1 MKKLL
6 FTVCLSL
13 LSCLFYS
20 CRAQKSGDFEL
31 YELLAASKSDIT
43 TFGIIREISAFLQK
57 ENRRE
62 ELIIFLTSYVEEH
75 PEDEYCAYYLLL
87 TAHLYLQMKA
97 EAVAEYYFERALKAK
112 DLVMEGKSVHLTALK
127 NLIHI
132 SADSKSRIKYF
143 NELINRFHSEIAVS
157 EIYYRLAK
165 EYEREKEWEKALKS
179 YKDFLSCSD
188 AASVQIDGDT
198 NAYHKAKQIVNFSR
212 SNKALTSPSLKTLV
226 ASIKNAIDNY
236 DWRTLD
242 RYRAQVNFFTVS
254 WKQDADV
261 SYQES
266 FSMRAFMR
274 GNRIQY
280 SASTEEGY
288 SHNEAYLRTSGWSN
302 YVSVWYLY
310 FRRVNYP
317 LNPAVHGNWE
327 WAGIYMGERL

>member
-1 MKKLL
+1 MKKIFLL
-6 FTVCLSL
+6 VFSVFLFV
-13 LSCLFYS
+13 FYS
-20 CRAQKSGDFEL
+20 CRAQKSEEG
-31 YELLAASKSDIT
+31 ELLSLLSVAEADIT
-43 TFGIIREISAFLQK
+43 KFAIIRELSSLMQK
-57 ENRRE
+57 NGKNE
-62 ELIIFLTSYVEEH
+62 ELIIFLTSYAEEH
-75 PEDEYCAYYLLL
+75 PDDEYSAYYLLL

-97 EAVAEYYFERALKAK
+97 DAVAEYYFERVLNSQ
-112 DLVMEGKSVHLTALK
+112 DLIVDKKSVHLIALK

-132 SADSKSRIKYF
+132 SSNSKSRIKYF
-143 NELINRFHSEIAVS
+143 NELINRFHSEISVS
-157 EIYYRLAK
+157 EIYYRLAA
-165 EYEREKEWEKALKS
+165 EYEREKEWEKALRS
-179 YKDFLSCSD
+179 YKNFLSCKD
-188 AASVQIDGDT
+188 AATVQIDGDT

-212 SNKALTSPSLKTLV
+212 SNKAWTSPSLETLV
-226 ASIKNAIDNY
+226 ASIKKAISNY

-254 WKQDADV
+254 WKQDADI

-280 SASTEEGY
+280 SPAAEEGY
-288 SHNEAYLRTSGWSN
+288 SHNEAYLRTWGWSN

-317 LNPAVHGNWE
+317 QNPDINGNWE